1 MKPKKFYGVVK
12 CWIAN
17 HKMMQT
23 AVMSLLKE
31 MSNKCLFEDDSNI
44 FFLFKDQN
52 ENFFSRGLNTKQG
65 YPKTEILING
75 KIDPCL
81 DKFKVIY
88 TGDEDI
94 LMAINRCYDPFDVED
109 FK

>member
-1 MKPKKFYGVVK
+1 MASNTLLGV
-12 CWIAN
+12 N
-17 HKMMQT
+17 
-23 AVMSLLKE
+23 LLDE
-31 MSNKCLFEDDSNI
+31 QEDPVEINI